1 MKLSKK
7 KMSLLFGTILVTSLG
22 VAAAVACTP
31 KNNEPNK
38 SQTQLEQQQQ
48 QNRQVL
54 EQATIVSFLYNYH
67 YDNLFFNLDLTVNTK
82 NLNDKYIEVYLK
94 SEERADDFVVS
105 VSSKAKVV
113 DNKAVVR
120 FDKLNKLSEY
130 TIYQILVFDSKDSI
144 NAYKIEDLKH
154 LDTKIN
160 KSKGNIENKDNLGS
174 KDQLSNDLNKNK
186 TNPLTL
192 NNSSSN
198 KDKLKS
204 EIDWSSLRVGHWN
217 VLHQDGK
224 DEDKN
229 EALAKVILHHQYD
242 VIGLTEIM
250 PITKD
255 TKQEEKDL
263 AVKKIVDLM
272 NELSKTN
279 DYSYLISENL
289 AGSENEQLATP
300 EHTSTERIG
309 LIYNK
314 TKAKPVAFANGKIG
328 HIYSNPLVDGKWTK
342 DKVDYSR
349 PPFSVKLQTVGQIK
363 NDFTLIFAHFD
374 SPGKYP
380 KREGQEYEKKE
391 QNYSKDQLKRMNVE
405 KVLKYNFGKHKGKF
419 VQNEQGS
426 RELDDAENI
435 TKVIEEVRK
444 IDNNKDDDYF
454 FLGDTNIR
462 LGNEQFAFKS
472 LREAGFTNLLKDDF
486 DHRTTLSVYVN
497 GMSNPYDKIF
507 KNSDLETKNAN
518 LYKLWNVFNDKIL
531 NRAWY
536 NRVKSSNQKAKNW
549 LENKQTFPDGKEI
562 KKSNKWEEV
571 VRPVISDHSPTWFDL
586 VLNPLD
592 TK

>member
-7 KMSLLFGTILVTSLG
+7 KMLLLFGTILVTSLG

-48 QNRQVL
+48 QQQNRQAL

-67 YDNLFFNLDLTVNTK
+67 YDDLFFNLDLTVNTK
-82 NLNDKYIEVYLK
+82 NLNGKYIEVYLK

-120 FDKLNKLSEY
+120 FNKLNKLNEY
-130 TIYQILVFDSKDSI
+130 TIYQILVFGSKDSI

-204 EIDWSSLRVGHWN
+204 EIAWSSLRVGHWN

-229 EALAKVILHHQYD
+229 EALAKVILHHKYD

-255 TKQEEKDL
+255 AKQEEKDL

-272 NELSKTN
+272 NQLSKTN

-289 AGSENEQLATP
+289 AGSENDKLATP

-314 TKAKPVAFANGKIG
+314 TKAMPVAFANGKIG
-328 HIYSNPLVDGKWTK
+328 HVYSNPLVDGKWTK

-349 PPFSVKLQTVGQIK
+349 PPFSVKLQTVGEIK

-391 QNYSKDQLKRMNVE
+391 QNYSKEKLKTMGVE
-405 KVLKYNFGKHKGKF
+405 KVLKYTTGRQKGKF

-444 IDNNKDDDYF
+444 IDDNKDDDYF

-472 LREAGFTNLLKDDF
+472 LREAGFTNLLKDDW
-486 DHRTTLSVYVN
+486 DYRTTLGINVN
-497 GMSNPYDKIF
+497 KTSNPYDKIF
-507 KNSDLETKNAN
+507 KNSNLETKNAN
-518 LYKLWNVFNDKIL
+518 LFVLWNVFKDKIL
-531 NRAWY
+531 DDEWY
-536 NRVKSSNQKAKNW
+536 KKVSTSNPKAKQW
-549 LENKQTFPDGKEI
+549 LENPTSFGKPI
-562 KKSNKWEEV
+562 KITDSKEEV

-592 TK
+592 IK